1 MLISLFEFILD
12 INGKFKVIH
21 FTSSNLLH
29 DFPND
34 KYMLFSLLKKKEKSY
49 ENMGQPDPTHPFCHV
64 YPQPDPFSTCLKY
77 VPFLPG
83 MF

>member
-1 MLISLFEFILD
+1 MANTCCFLYK
-12 INGKFKVIH
+12 N
-21 FTSSNLLH
+21 
-29 DFPND
+29 
-34 KYMLFSLLKKKEKSY
+34 LKKKKKKKIHVKNTS
-49 ENMGQPDPTHPFCHV
+49 QPDPTHPFCHV